1 MLASLASMSCWIRG
15 VNADPAEVNLSF
27 NFRNTEFR
35 LGVYPLTNTM
45 CFESLIVYIQVSCI

>member
-35 LGVYPLTNTM
+35 LSVYPHSV
-45 CFESLIVYIQVSCI
+45 CQYIH